1 VKLHL
6 ITVAVFALPIDAVNG
21 IAQTSLVSE
30 RRVSLIPAD
39 VSAVIK
45 RAIVGEHVYVGSD
58 SEQVLEVLVRFTR
71 NVWAWPVTIN
81 YEVVLVAM
89 HYKSKPPQRQ
99 TQE

>member
-58 SEQVLEVLVRFTR
+58 SE
-71 NVWAWPVTIN
+71 
-81 YEVVLVAM
+81 
-89 HYKSKPPQRQ
+89 
-99 TQE
+99 